1 MNDVHKTYRRTHFIV
16 KPEIQ
21 IKYVVFAAGAV
32 VLAGL
37 AIYAFTLL
45 SVTSAVENTATLVN
59 KLTPAEA
66 GLIKGAIGRTVFIV
80 TAVLVILVAVE
91 GILLWHRITGPIYAL
106 QQMMRAVGAGNLSI
120 SRQLREKDEL
130 KDVAADFYRMIHS
143 IAGYVVEDKQVAE
156 EIRRR
161 LDEVIANKDALS
173 ISEINARLTVIQG
186 LLGSLFTKFRL

>member
-45 SVTSAVENTATLVN
+45 SVTSAVENTVTLVN

-66 GLIKGAIGRTVFIV
+66 SLIKDAIGRTVFIV

-130 KDVAADFYRMIHS
+130 KDVAADFYRMIHA

-161 LDEVIANKDALS
+161 LDEVITNKDALS